1 MAAVSKKETVK
12 SDGLSK
18 RQSMFPTSISG
29 GEIATIAAGFFF
41 IMWIVS
47 LRGRKPKERRW
58 YSTDIP
64 STLHIEHE
72 A

>member
-1 MAAVSKKETVK
+1 
-12 SDGLSK
+12 
-18 RQSMFPTSISG
+18 MFPVSLSG
-29 GEIATIAAGFFF
+29 TEVAFLAAGFFAF
-41 IMWIVS
+41 MWIVS
-47 LRGRKPKERRW
+47 LWKLSRQPKREKRW

>member
-1 MAAVSKKETVK
+1 MVPDSLAGIT
-12 SDGLSK
+12 
-18 RQSMFPTSISG
+18 
-29 GEIATIAAGFFF
+29 TIAAGFFF
-41 IMWIVS
+41 S
-47 LRGRKPKERRW
+47 LWLVTLWAGARKKPKEKRW